1 MGIESMFLDNKMKST
16 NTAKN
21 TLSATTKVVASKFV
35 LTSVMS
41 SLVFGVPS
49 LINWRSAIADISGLT
64 PCAESK
70 SFAKLKKQELKE
82 LQKRLKKYEPESAPA
97 LALKA
102 TMERTEKRFDFYGQ
116 SGLLCGSDG
125 LPHLIA
131 DPGFALKYGHAG
143 DIFIPTFGF
152 LYFASWLGHSGRLY
166 LAATKDK
173 NKEIIIDVPL
183 AASCF
188 GKALGW
194 PVLVSSE
201 LRNGTLL
208 EKDSNITVSPR

>member
-1 MGIESMFLDNKMKST
+1 MNSINSKKKPVILDST
-16 NTAKN
+16 KIAGNFVQ
-21 TLSATTKVVASKFV
+21 TTV
-35 LTSVMS
+35 LT
-41 SLVFGVPS
+41 SLVFGVSNS
-49 LINWRSAIADISGLT
+49 LLEYRPAVADISGLT

-70 SFAKLKKQELKE
+70 GFAKLKKQELKE

-102 TMERTEKRFDFYGQ
+102 TMERTEKRFDFSGQ
-116 SGLLCGSDG
+116 SGLLCGADG

-131 DPGFALKYGHAG
+131 DPGFAVKYGHAG

-152 LYFASWLGHSGRLY
+152 LFFAGWLGHAGRLY
-166 LAATKDK
+166 LEATRDK

-194 PVLVSSE
+194 PILVSSE
-201 LRNGTLL
+201 LTNGTLL
-208 EKDSNITVSPR
+208 EKDTNITTSPR